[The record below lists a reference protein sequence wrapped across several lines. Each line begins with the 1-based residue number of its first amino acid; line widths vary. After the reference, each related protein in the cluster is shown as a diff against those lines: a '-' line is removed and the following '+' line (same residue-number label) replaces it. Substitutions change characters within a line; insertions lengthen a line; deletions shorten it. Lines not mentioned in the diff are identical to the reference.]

1 MSISEQDRNT
11 AHWVQNGYLPP
22 KKEPY
27 TMRDY
32 LEAKQT
38 TEKVLTNDTEENLK
52 KLQKVSGADSIKA
65 TLEKNKNSIE
75 TYLNMKG
82 ENGTFNSIKKEF
94 NNDSVNEEQSFF
106 KKPESIEERRDISKE
121 LKKDGYTQQ
130 ERADRMGYSQST
142 ISRDDRANKNNKKKN

>member
-27 TMRDY
+27 TMQDY

-75 TYLNMKG
+75 TSLNMKG
-82 ENGTFNSIKKEF
+82 ENGTLNLSKKEF
-94 NNDSVNEEQSFF
+94 NNGFVIEEKSIS
-106 KKPESIEERRDISKE
+106 KKPESIEKRR
-121 LKKDGYTQQ
+121 
-130 ERADRMGYSQST
+130 
-142 ISRDDRANKNNKKKN
+142 